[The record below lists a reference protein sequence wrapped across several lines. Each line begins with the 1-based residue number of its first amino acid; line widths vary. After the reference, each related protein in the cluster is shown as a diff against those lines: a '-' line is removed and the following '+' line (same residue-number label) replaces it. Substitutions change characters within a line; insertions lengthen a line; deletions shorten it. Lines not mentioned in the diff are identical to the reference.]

1 MLRTPNSAL
10 AMPVAARSPC
20 LRAASAAWW
29 SCVGAG
35 CVLVLG
41 VACSS
46 GGGDNPVAAT
56 PTTSSVL
63 ITSQSSGTFFIGA
76 TVQFEARETL
86 SDGTTRVPTAVTWGS
101 DAPGV
106 ATVSA
111 TGLVTAIAAGE
122 VTIFADVNPRGTMQ
136 FRVFP
141 DFNGTWNGME
151 TLASCEDSGSF
162 EDFCTQFPP
171 IGTTQDLGGVTFT
184 QTEASVVG
192 VLFDLLAVTGTVA
205 IGGELRLDASSF
217 PPDFIVFA
225 DCEIRNFR
233 VRADMPAALTGTYEQ
248 FCADNRGSKGSVGIG
263 VDLVD
268 VTRGV
273 PPPPHTRGHCV
284 ACSSRQ
290 LRVTLSEDANGL
302 LAARRERI

>member
-1 MLRTPNSAL
+1 MLRALNSAIAL
-10 AMPVAARSPC
+10 PAATRSPC

-29 SCVGAG
+29 RCVGAG

-46 GGGDNPVAAT
+46 GGNDNPVAPT

-76 TVQFEARETL
+76 TVQLEARETL
-86 SDGTTRVPTAVTWGS
+86 SDGATRVPTAVTWGS

-111 TGLVTAIAAGE
+111 TGLVTAVAAGE
-122 VTIFADVNPRGTMQ
+122 VTIFADVNPRGTMR

-141 DFNGTWNGME
+141 DFSGTWNGME
-151 TLASCEDSGSF
+151 TLASCADSGSF

-184 QTEASVVG
+184 QTEASVV
-192 VLFDLLAVTGTVA
+192 VMLFDLPAVTGTVT
-205 IGGELRLDASSF
+205 IGGELRFDSTSF
-217 PPDFIVFA
+217 PADFIVFA
-225 DCEIRNFR
+225 DCEIRSFR
-233 VRADMPAALTGTYEQ
+233 ARADIPTALTGSYEQ
-248 FCADNRGSKGSVGIG
+248 YCADNRGSTGALSIG

-268 VTRGV
+268 VTRGGATTTANQRPIDEGV
-273 PPPPHTRGHCV
+273 DRLGWV
-284 ACSSRQ
+284 FDYGRSSR
-290 LRVTLSEDANGL
+290 
-302 LAARRERI
+302 